1 MKNEASSK
9 VKITWGGLRILD
21 FQPFD
26 IQRSV
31 LFLGTF
37 TQRGKCL
44 IRDHDVGEI
53 VLEVEGSHDVR
64 RETATQRDGMAKP
77 GRGGR
82 GRLLSFF
89 VKEKG
94 RRSRAGRVGYAD
106 SGVGSRESSISEYYL
121 STGRVPL

>member
-77 GRGGR
+77 GRGGQGATFILFCERKGKKKPSRSCRLR
-82 GRLLSFF
+82 GLW
-89 VKEKG
+89 
-94 RRSRAGRVGYAD
+94 SRK
-106 SGVGSRESSISEYYL
+106 SGVVHIRVLSEY
-121 STGRVPL
+121 R